1 MPGDT
6 SKKGKGRGDA
16 REQWEDKGDV
26 RGYQ

>member
-16 REQWEDKGDV
+16 REQWEEKGDV
-26 RGYQ
+26 RGYP